1 VKVTVTVEDDSG
13 ARTVSS
19 TSAGSALAGQAKR
32 VDELTTLTVVIPQ
45 GSKPPK
51 LISVPKTLEEA
62 VKKLVA
68 ES

>member
-19 TSAGSALAGQAKR
+19 PPAESSVASQGKR

-51 LISVPKTLEEA
+51 VISVPKTLEEA